1 MFVTKILVWSRQDN
15 EPHGRESYSQTSI
28 PRWRAQIQT
37 HKKLNSLRKKSNSL
51 KKSNSRASSEAN
63 MSQFWREINR
73 VGELGFE

>member
-37 HKKLNSLRKKSNSL
+37 HKKLNSLRKNP
-51 KKSNSRASSEAN
+51 
-63 MSQFWREINR
+63 IP
-73 VGELGFE
+73 